1 MTDPTESGSRH
12 GAVMRRTV
20 DAAASIGTSD
30 SKEIDFQHAVLCQV
44 GIPRSRSPG
53 RIFERHSGFVSV
65 RLEAGAL
72 FDGEGFVEQPLP
84 YGTRPRLTLV
94 YASGYALRH
103 KTREID
109 LGPSLR
115 EFMRRLGLQD
125 SGGER
130 GNYRAMREQIQALAA
145 CRMTIGM
152 NIHGR
157 AMTLKTDGPV
167 EQFEAWLT
175 PHAGPR
181 RLCPASLRLSEKFY
195 ESLQDFSVPLDPRAL
210 AALKDSALGMDVYM
224 WLAHRMHRIK
234 PRAGVYLPWTQLREQ
249 FGQEYA
255 QGRNFKHKFVPAL
268 RRVMAVYPAAR
279 IESVYAGLQLYPS
292 PPPIAKLAV
301 RCPRPRPALLPAP
314 SAESAPPAWT
324 PNPWGQPCGSR
335 QSCTQNRHPLPR

>member
-1 MTDPTESGSRH
+1 MSDPRELACRDS
-12 GAVMRRTV
+12 AVMHRTL
-20 DAAASIGTSD
+20 DAAQSIGTSD

-44 GIPRSRSPG
+44 GIPRSRTPG
-53 RIFERHSGFVSV
+53 RVFERHSGFVSV

-72 FDGEGFVEQPLP
+72 FDGEGFIEQPLP

-103 KTREID
+103 KSREID

-115 EFMRRLGLQD
+115 EFMRRLGLDD

-130 GNYRAMREQIQALAA
+130 GNYRGMREQIQALAA

-157 AMTLKTDGPV
+157 AVTLKTEGPV
-167 EQFEAWLT
+167 EQFEAWLSA
-175 PHAGPR
+175 HEGQHG
-181 RLCPASLRLSEKFY
+181 LWPASLRLSEKFY

-210 AALKDSALGMDVYM
+210 GALKDSALAMDVYM
-224 WLAHRMHRIK
+224 WLAHRMCRIK
-234 PRAGVYLPWTQLREQ
+234 ARAGVYLPWTQLREQ

-255 QGRNFKHKFVPAL
+255 QGRNFKHRFVLAL
-268 RRVMAVYPAAR
+268 RRVMCVYPGAR
-279 IESVYAGLQLYPS
+279 IESAYGGLQLYPS

-301 RCPRPRPALLPAP
+301 LCSSPLRPVPGP
-314 SAESAPPAWT
+314 AESVPPT
-324 PNPWGQPCGSR
+324 RLPC
-335 QSCTQNRHPLPR
+335 PPP

>member
-1 MTDPTESGSRH
+1 MTDPKELVCRDS
-12 GAVMRRTV
+12 AVIRRTM
-20 DAAASIGTSD
+20 DAAVSIGTSEPD
-30 SKEIDFQHAVLCQV
+30 GIDFQHAVLCQV
-44 GIPRSRSPG
+44 GIPRSKTPG
-53 RIFERHSGFVSV
+53 RVFERHSGFVSV

-72 FDGEGFVEQPLP
+72 FDGENFIEQPLP

-115 EFMRRLGLQD
+115 DFMRRLGLED

-130 GNYRAMREQIQALAA
+130 GNYRAMREQIQAFAA

-152 NIHGR
+152 NIQGR
-157 AMTLKTDGPV
+157 AVTLKTDGPV

-224 WLAHRMHRIK
+224 WLAHRMCRIK
-234 PRAGVYLPWTQLREQ
+234 ETSGIFLPWTQLREQ

-255 QGRNFKHKFVPAL
+255 QSRDFKKKFVPAL
-268 RRVMAVYPAAR
+268 QRVIAVYPAAR
-279 IESVYAGLQLYPS
+279 IHSAYGGLQLYPS
-292 PPPIAKLAV
+292 LPPIAKV
-301 RCPRPRPALLPAP
+301 SVLLPARPSAQNPP
-314 SAESAPPAWT
+314 SAESDP
-324 PNPWGQPCGSR
+324 PCGATRAASAA
-335 QSCTQNRHPLPR
+335 SSPA